1 MIISDEHRE
10 RYGRHILLPEVGE
23 EGVAHLFESRV
34 LIVGLGGLGSPVA
47 LYLAA
52 AGFGT
57 IGVMDDDKVSLSNL
71 QRQVIH
77 STVGFPKANSAG
89 YAISRLNPDVRVIV
103 LNQRFTS
110 ENAEETFYYGWDVVV
125 DCCDNYETRYLLN
138 RSCMDQKI
146 PLIHGSVSSF
156 EGQVTTFIQGK
167 GPCYQCLYP
176 NDPVDMDR
184 PRRPGGVF
192 GVVPGTIGMLQAT
205 EAIKVTLEIGEPL
218 VGRLLVFNA
227 LGMRFQELPI
237 TRILNCPACT
247 MAYEGRVE
255 KSQETLPSAVD

>member
-1 MIISDEHRE
+1 MIISAEHRE
-10 RYGRHILLPEVGE
+10 RYERHFLLPEVGE
-23 EGVAHLFESRV
+23 EGQARLFESRV

-77 STVGFPKANSAG
+77 STAGFPKASSAG
-89 YAISRLNPDVRVIV
+89 YAISRLNPDVRVV
-103 LNQRFTS
+103 TLNQRLTCA
-110 ENAEETFYYGWDVVV
+110 NVEETFSYGWDVVV
-125 DCCDNYETRYLLN
+125 DCCDNARTRYLLN
-138 RSCMDQKI
+138 RAYMYYKI

-156 EGQVTTFIQGK
+156 EGQVTTLVRGK

-176 NDPVDMDR
+176 NVSVDK
-184 PRRPGGVF
+184 PSRPGGVL

-205 EAIKVTLEIGEPL
+205 EALKVTLEIGEPL

-237 TRILNCPACT
+237 TRNSSCPVCSMVYGA
-247 MAYEGRVE
+247 
-255 KSQETLPSAVD
+255 

>member
-1 MIISDEHRE
+1 VIISDEHLE
-10 RYGRHILLPEVGE
+10 RYGKHILLPEVGE
-23 EGVAHLFESRV
+23 EGVVHLFESRV

-57 IGVMDDDKVSLSNL
+57 IGVMDDDKVALSNL

-89 YAISRLNPDVRVIV
+89 YAISRLNPDVNVVV
-103 LNQRFTS
+103 LNQRLTR

-125 DCCDNYETRYLLN
+125 DCCDNLETRYLLN
-138 RSCMDQKI
+138 RACMYHKI

-156 EGQVTTFIQGK
+156 EGQVTTFVRGR

-176 NDPVDMDR
+176 NVPVDR
-184 PRRPGGVF
+184 PSRPGGVL

-218 VGRLLVFNA
+218 IGRLLVFNA

-237 TRILNCPACT
+237 TQDSSCPVCSMVYGA
-247 MAYEGRVE
+247 
-255 KSQETLPSAVD
+255 

>member
-1 MIISDEHRE
+1 MIISDDHRE
-10 RYGRHILLPEVGE
+10 RYGRHFLLPEVGE
-23 EGVAHLFESRV
+23 EGQARLFESRA

-57 IGVMDDDKVSLSNL
+57 LGILDNDKVSLSNL

-77 STVGFPKANSAG
+77 SKVGLLKTQSAEKVITQLNS
-89 YAISRLNPDVRVIV
+89 DVRVIS
-103 LNQRFTS
+103 LPQRLTCDNIEEIFT
-110 ENAEETFYYGWDVVV
+110 YGWDIVV
-125 DCCDNYETRYLLN
+125 DCCDNARTRYLLN
-138 RSCMDQKI
+138 RACMYYKI

-156 EGQVTTFIQGK
+156 EGQVTTLVRGK

-176 NDPVDMDR
+176 NVSVAVDK
-184 PRRPGGVF
+184 PNRPGGVL

-205 EAIKVTLEIGEPL
+205 EALKVTLEIGEPL

-227 LGMRFQELPI
+227 LEMRFQELPV
-237 TRILNCPACT
+237 TRDSSCPVC
-247 MAYEGRVE
+247 
-255 KSQETLPSAVD
+255 SQCVSD